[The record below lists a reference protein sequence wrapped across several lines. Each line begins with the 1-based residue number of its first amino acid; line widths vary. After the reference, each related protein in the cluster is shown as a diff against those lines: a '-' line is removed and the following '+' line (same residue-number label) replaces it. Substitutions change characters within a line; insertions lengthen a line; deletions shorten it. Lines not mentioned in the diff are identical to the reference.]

1 MLYNLQ
7 AFFCQHQK
15 VFQAVLQE
23 EGWPHLDSLLTRC
36 VVKFYLLYHYCSH
49 LWSTN
54 TELKQ
59 RWQRRQGK
67 RQKSNRFRSA
77 KQPIFTFI
85 ALFCTFLL
93 RHCMTS
99 TWDCVISRFV
109 EDGNTR
115 QQLSF
120 RLQSFRILIQLQK
133 NMPTFGKLS
142 EMEKA
147 RWSLKQWEFTFIV
160 LLSRPS
166 PSLLRKLPVVHAYNL
181 LRCFGVG

>member
-36 VVKFYLLYHYCSH
+36 VVKFYLQYHYCSH
-49 LWSTN
+49 LWSAN
-54 TELKQ
+54 REQ
-59 RWQRRQGK
+59 QWQRRQRK

-77 KQPIFTFI
+77 KEQLFMCIFSC
-85 ALFCTFLL
+85 AFLHIF

-99 TWDCVISRFV
+99 TLNCVISRFV

-120 RLQSFRILIQLQK
+120 PFLQSFRILIQLLK
-133 NMPTFGKLS
+133 NMPTFGELS
-142 EMEKA
+142 EIEVA
-147 RWSLKQWEFTFIV
+147 W
-160 LLSRPS
+160 
-166 PSLLRKLPVVHAYNL
+166 
-181 LRCFGVG
+181 

>member
-36 VVKFYLLYHYCSH
+36 VVKFYLQYHYCSH
-49 LWSTN
+49 LWSAN
-54 TELKQ
+54 GEQ
-59 RWQRRQGK
+59 QWQRRQGK
-67 RQKSNRFRSA
+67 RQKNNRFRSA
-77 KQPIFTFI
+77 KEQLFMCIFSC
-85 ALFCTFLL
+85 AFLYIF

-99 TWDCVISRFV
+99 TLKCVISRFV

-120 RLQSFRILIQLQK
+120 PFS
-133 NMPTFGKLS
+133 KLS
-142 EMEKA
+142 YHLLKFLFNSTKICQHLA
-147 RWSLKQWEFTFIV
+147 NWVRWKKRNEVWSSEN
-160 LLSRPS
+160 
-166 PSLLRKLPVVHAYNL
+166 SLL
-181 LRCFGVG
+181 

>member
-15 VFQAVLQE
+15 VFQAVLQV

-36 VVKFYLLYHYCSH
+36 VVKFYLQYRYCSH
-49 LWSTN
+49 LWSAN
-54 TELKQ
+54 RKQ
-59 RWQRRQGK
+59 QWQRRQGK
-67 RQKSNRFRSA
+67 RQKSNRFRSTI
-77 KQPIFTFI
+77 QQLFICIFSC
-85 ALFCTFLL
+85 AFLYIF

-99 TWDCVISRFV
+99 TLNSVISRFV

-133 NMPTFGKLS
+133 NMPTFGKVS

-166 PSLLRKLPVVHAYNL
+166 PSLLLKLPVVHAYNL

>member
-7 AFFCQHQK
+7 VFFCQHQK

-36 VVKFYLLYHYCSH
+36 VVKFYLQYHYCSH
-49 LWSTN
+49 LWSAN
-54 TELKQ
+54 REQ
-59 RWQRRQGK
+59 QWQRRQGK

-77 KQPIFTFI
+77 KEQLFMCIFSC
-85 ALFCTFLL
+85 AFLYIF

-99 TWDCVISRFV
+99 TLNCVISRFV

-120 RLQSFRILIQLQK
+120 PFLQPFRILIQLQK
-133 NMPTFGKLS
+133 NMPCNIWRIERDGSSVIKF
-142 EMEKA
+142 KA
-147 RWSLKQWEFTFIV
+147 ARIHFYSVVFIAV
-160 LLSRPS
+160 A
-166 PSLLRKLPVVHAYNL
+166 VVVA
-181 LRCFGVG
+181 

>member
-36 VVKFYLLYHYCSH
+36 VVKFYQLYRYCSH
-49 LWSTN
+49 LWSAN
-54 TELKQ
+54 GEQ
-59 RWQRRQGK
+59 QWQRRQGK

-77 KQPIFTFI
+77 KEQLFMCIFSCAFWYI
-85 ALFCTFLL
+85 F

-99 TWDCVISRFV
+99 TLNCVISRFV

-115 QQLSF
+115 QQQQQLSF
-120 RLQSFRILIQLQK
+120 PFS
-133 NMPTFGKLS
+133 KLS
-142 EMEKA
+142 YCLLEFLFTSRKICQHLA
-147 RWSLKQWEFTFIV
+147 NWVRWKKRDEVWSSEN
-160 LLSRPS
+160 
-166 PSLLRKLPVVHAYNL
+166 SLL
-181 LRCFGVG
+181 

>member
-36 VVKFYLLYHYCSH
+36 VVKFYLQYHYCSH
-49 LWSTN
+49 LWSAN
-54 TELKQ
+54 REQ
-59 RWQRRQGK
+59 QWQRRQGK

-77 KQPIFTFI
+77 IQQLFTCI
-85 ALFCTFLL
+85 ALFCTFRF

-99 TWDCVISRFV
+99 TLNCVISRFV

-120 RLQSFRILIQLQK
+120 PFS
-133 NMPTFGKLS
+133 KLS
-142 EMEKA
+142 YCLLEFLFTSRNICQHLANWA
-147 RWSLKQWEFTFIV
+147 RWKKRDKVWSNEN
-160 LLSRPS
+160 
-166 PSLLRKLPVVHAYNL
+166 SLL
-181 LRCFGVG
+181 